1 MKRKIKRKDNEDRL
15 FDFIKCREMRTERIK
30 KEDLVQDTPV
40 SSKVTGTTSQEG
52 EIKQEFYKD
61 EIDK

>member
-1 MKRKIKRKDNEDRL
+1 MMKRKIKRKDNEDRL

-40 SSKVTGTTSQEG
+40 SSKVTGTTS
-52 EIKQEFYKD
+52 
-61 EIDK
+61 